1 MNDQTKNRIIEQ
13 YRLQAKDQRRQ
24 LRRIEQIMWWVR
36 CGVIVTLVLALLTL
50 GLIVGVESQRVRE
63 LDKPTTASAA
73 EPVVLE
79 VAEVVRLM
87 EQMEPEESRYRP
99 EVPLSEDLQEVLFDL
114 CDELGLEEALVLGLI
129 RTESGFVTDAVNP
142 TSGCYGLCQLNPL
155 YFPSGLTPEENLRA
169 GLTYLAEQME
179 RYNGDVAA
187 ALTAYNAG
195 YDSGSRTYANKV
207 LENRKGWEA

>member
-24 LRRIEQIMWWVR
+24 LRRIEQLMWWVR

-79 VAEVVRLM
+79 VVQLM
-87 EQMEPEESRYRP
+87 EQMEPESRYRA
-99 EVPLSEDLQEVLFDL
+99 EVPLEAELQEVLYDL
-114 CDELGLEEALVLGLI
+114 CEELGLDEALVLGLI

-142 TSGCYGLCQLNPL
+142 VSRCYGLCQLNPL
-155 YFPSGLTPEENLRA
+155 YFPSDLSPEENLRA

-207 LENRKGWEA
+207 LENKKGREI